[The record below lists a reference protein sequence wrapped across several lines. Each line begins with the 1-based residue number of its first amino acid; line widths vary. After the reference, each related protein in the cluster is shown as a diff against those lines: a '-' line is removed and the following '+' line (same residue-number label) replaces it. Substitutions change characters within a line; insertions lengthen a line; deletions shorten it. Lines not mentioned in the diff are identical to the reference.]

1 MVYAFARKFDLG
13 IEQCQKV
20 LDLDPSF
27 HFARY
32 FLGLNYIGAGMYDEA
47 IIELQAAFELSKG
60 LNLFVQSEL
69 GYAYAMSGKRGK
81 ALNILDQFYERSNQ
95 NYIGPHFFSLIY
107 IGLGE
112 YDQALEFL
120 ENAYEPEDRNFYLAS
135 IKVAPEFDV
144 LRSDPRFKALL
155 KKMNLE

>member
-1 MVYAFARKFDLG
+1 MVYAYARKFDLG

-27 HFARY
+27 QLARF
-32 FLGLNYIGAGMYDEA
+32 FLGVNYIGAGMHEEA
-47 IIELQAAFELSKG
+47 IIELQAAFELSKD
-60 LNLFVQSEL
+60 LNLFAQSML
-69 GYAYAMSGKRGK
+69 GYAYAMSGKQSK
-81 ALNILDQFYERSNQ
+81 ARNILDQFYERSNQ
-95 NYIGPHFFSLIY
+95 VYICPYYFSLIY
-107 IGLGE
+107 IGLDE

-120 ENAYEPEDRNFYLAS
+120 EKAYEPEDRHFVLTF